1 MLSLPLLSITPMSS
15 FPPKPP
21 LWSHTFQIIP
31 SSTHSLKELWGLW
44 MALIFLLILLL
55 LNMHAITTAKV
66 GPHRMSLRQLHS
78 TYTFA
83 TSSVVGRE
91 VLLIGGSFMMH
102 ACMTWSFQLA
112 GITLQMPAIPSVMHL
127 WCH

>member
-31 SSTHSLKELWGLW
+31 SSTHSLKELWRLW
-44 MALIFLLILLL
+44 MALVFLLVLLL
-55 LNMHAITTAKV
+55 PTVRTITTTKV
-66 GPHRMSLRQLHS
+66 GPHRMSLRRLHS
-78 TYTFA
+78 TCTFA

-91 VLLIGGSFMMH
+91 ALLMGGLS
-102 ACMTWSFQLA
+102 
-112 GITLQMPAIPSVMHL
+112 
-127 WCH
+127 